1 MYGVVCYISEQN
13 DKTEMLQWQYVMY
26 KEDQDDT
33 YAKGNYLHFAS
44 ASQHC
49 VTYVWPCCTLDV
61 HAPQHVVSPHCL
73 WPVLLSAFSSLQPA
87 IKYQTRMQHWTCTEC
102 TVEIKQCDANQ
113 IRTGGTVKAPIFNHG
128 RELAKSSTTSSVL
141 QRKQGP

>member
-1 MYGVVCYISEQN
+1 MYGVVCYISEQK
-13 DKTEMLQWQYVMY
+13 DKTEMLQLQHVMY
-26 KEDQDDT
+26 EEDQDDT
-33 YAKGNYLHFAS
+33 YVKGNYLHFAS

-73 WPVLLSAFSSLQPA
+73 WLVLLSAFSSLQPA
-87 IKYQTRMQHWTCTEC
+87 IKYQTRCNIGHVPSVTI
-102 TVEIKQCDANQ
+102 EIKQCDANQ
-113 IRTGGTVKAPIFNHG
+113 IRTGGTAKAPIHNRG
-128 RELAKSSTTSSVL
+128 RKLAKSTTASSVP